1 MMLKKAKSSGVD
13 GAMNLSHKAREL
25 FGGARMLYIFRT
37 EFIVN
42 LSRIKPFDG
51 LSDEF
56 ILNSMRNAS
65 GIRSSLFI
73 PEMCFENLVK
83 MQIEKLRRPCMQCVD
98 LVFAELKRIG
108 AQSETTEIAR
118 FGKFRAAL
126 NDTVTSMLKRHLN
139 PCRKFVNEVIDIE
152 LAYVNTNHPD
162 FISMDDVFT
171 ERANHSSQAEMYK
184 QVANESDEEHQ
195 DTLSHSHSHSN
206 PQHSQSNPQH
216 S

>member
-1 MMLKKAKSSGVD
+1 MMLKKAKNNGPGRND
-13 GAMNLSHKAREL
+13 DDFGGGLGMGAQSQKAREL

-37 EFIVN
+37 EFIAN

-51 LSDEF
+51 LSDDF

-118 FGKFRAAL
+118 FEKFRKAL
-126 NDTVTSMLKRHLN
+126 NDTVTSMLKRHLE

-171 ERANHSSQAEMYK
+171 ERANHHSQAEMYK
-184 QVANESDEEHQ
+184 QVAH
-195 DTLSHSHSHSN
+195 DTDDDMEI
-206 PQHSQSNPQH
+206 
-216 S
+216 

>member
-1 MMLKKAKSSGVD
+1 MIKKNKKINRDNDVNISQE
-13 GAMNLSHKAREL
+13 ARQL
-25 FGGARMLYIFRT
+25 FGGARILYIFRT
-37 EFIVN
+37 EFIAN

-51 LSDEF
+51 LSDDF

-118 FGKFRAAL
+118 FSKFRKAL
-126 NDTVTSMLKRHLN
+126 NDCVMSMLKRHLE

-171 ERANHSSQAEMYK
+171 ERANHHSQADVYQ
-184 QVANESDEEHQ
+184 QVAAANEAD
-195 DTLSHSHSHSN
+195 
-206 PQHSQSNPQH
+206 PQSGHREPRDLREKKVA
-216 S
+216 

>member
-1 MMLKKAKSSGVD
+1 MMRRKRGHSTAVSPSIHVD
-13 GAMNLSHKAREL
+13 PDDLAISQQAREL
-25 FGGARMLYIFRT
+25 FGGARILYIFRT
-37 EFIVN
+37 EFTSN

-51 LSDEF
+51 LSDQF

-118 FGKFRAAL
+118 FER
-126 NDTVTSMLKRHLN
+126 
-139 PCRKFVNEVIDIE
+139 CRKFVNEVIDIE

-171 ERANHSSQAEMYK
+171 
-184 QVANESDEEHQ
+184 
-195 DTLSHSHSHSN
+195 
-206 PQHSQSNPQH
+206 
-216 S
+216 